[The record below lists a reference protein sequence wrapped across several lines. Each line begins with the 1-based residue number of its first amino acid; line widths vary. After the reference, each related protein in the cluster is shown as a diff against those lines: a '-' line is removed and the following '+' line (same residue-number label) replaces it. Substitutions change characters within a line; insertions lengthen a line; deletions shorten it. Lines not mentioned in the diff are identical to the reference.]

1 VRRPRVLA
9 LFLSATMLV
18 LSSCGE
24 RAGSPLAE
32 RGRQVYLGQCTSCHA
47 TDPAQPGP
55 VGPPLKGTSREVL
68 EAKTLRGGYPPGY
81 QPRRKTAIMP
91 PQSQVAGELDALAEY
106 LK

>member
-1 VRRPRVLA
+1 MLA
-9 LFLSATMLV
+9 LSA
-18 LSSCGE
+18 CGE

-47 TDPAQPGP
+47 TDPSQPGP
-55 VGPPLKGTSREVL
+55 VGPALKGTSRQVL

-81 QPRRKTAIMP
+81 TPKRRTAIMP
-91 PQSQVAGELDALAEY
+91 AQPQVAGELDALAEY

>member
-1 VRRPRVLA
+1 
-9 LFLSATMLV
+9 MLI

-32 RGRQVYLGQCTSCHA
+32 RGRQVYLGQCTACHA
-47 TDPAQPGP
+47 TDPTQPGP

-81 QPRRKTAIMP
+81 QPKRKTAIMP
-91 PQSQVAGELDALAEY
+91 PQPQVGGELDALAEY